1 MRNKQEIRKKNSFLI
16 EFIFLW
22 KGKRNLIKSVSY
34 IQPVVFQRVI
44 VRNTNLR
51 LLPQS
56 YPIRR
61 NYKGGV
67 WQSELRDALGSLAVP
82 EV

>member
-1 MRNKQEIRKKNSFLI
+1 MRNQPEIRKKFFLHRVYI
-16 EFIFLW
+16 LMER
-22 KGKRNLIKSVSY
+22 KQRNVIKSVSY

-44 VRNTNLR
+44 VRNANLG
-51 LLPQS
+51 LLPQF

-61 NYKGGV
+61 NCKDGV